1 MNPQVFVLGQ
11 VFAVILLFLTSV
23 LALSFVA
30 KLVFYRPRPRLEP
43 PAVDDSRLRRLEEG
57 MDAIAIEIERMSESQ
72 RFTAK
77 LLAAKAA
84 EKEGAGTE

>member
-11 VFAVILLFLTSV
+11 VFAVILLFLTSI
-23 LALSFVA
+23 LGLSVVA
-30 KLVFYRPRPRLEP
+30 KLIFYRPRPRLEQ
-43 PAVDDSRLRRLEEG
+43 PAVDDTRLRRLEEG

-77 LLAAKAA
+77 LLAAKTGVTENAA
-84 EKEGAGTE
+84 VE